1 MQSVGYDNPDCPN
14 QGPRERSDAS
24 PLQMR
29 DYCQNGP
36 GASLIIVARLGRRK
50 GKTMRHDDFDR
61 EFERTSRLIRYG
73 MVFSGVVTIIVLAL
87 IIAAVWAVGRFVG
100 VW

>member
-1 MQSVGYDNPDCPN
+1 
-14 QGPRERSDAS
+14 
-24 PLQMR
+24 
-29 DYCQNGP
+29 
-36 GASLIIVARLGRRK
+36 
-50 GKTMRHDDFDR
+50 MRHDDFDR